1 MRLFRNI
8 VLYLAAVL
16 ALYLIVLWD
25 AWDIVLLVVAIPVGL
40 LVLLIG
46 LLVLVTLIAGT
57 IKFFSSRDFFPN
69 IRSPKNLMEAALLLQ
84 KILNTAEDPKVT
96 DWPHFEPYNIAWAG
110 FIFNDEEILEA
121 LFKPFIQ

>member
-1 MRLFRNI
+1 
-8 VLYLAAVL
+8 
-16 ALYLIVLWD
+16 
-25 AWDIVLLVVAIPVGL
+25 
-40 LVLLIG
+40 
-46 LLVLVTLIAGT
+46 
-57 IKFFSSRDFFPN
+57 
-69 IRSPKNLMEAALLLQ
+69 MEAALLLQ

>member
-46 LLVLVTLIAGT
+46 LLVLVTLIAARLSFSPHE
-57 IKFFSSRDFFPN
+57 IFFRTFV
-69 IRSPKNLMEAALLLQ
+69 LQ
-84 KILNTAEDPKVT
+84 KI
-96 DWPHFEPYNIAWAG
+96 
-110 FIFNDEEILEA
+110 
-121 LFKPFIQ
+121 

>member
-57 IKFFSSRDFFPN
+57 IKFFSSRDFF
-69 IRSPKNLMEAALLLQ
+69 RTFVLQ
-84 KILNTAEDPKVT
+84 KI
-96 DWPHFEPYNIAWAG
+96 
-110 FIFNDEEILEA
+110 
-121 LFKPFIQ
+121 